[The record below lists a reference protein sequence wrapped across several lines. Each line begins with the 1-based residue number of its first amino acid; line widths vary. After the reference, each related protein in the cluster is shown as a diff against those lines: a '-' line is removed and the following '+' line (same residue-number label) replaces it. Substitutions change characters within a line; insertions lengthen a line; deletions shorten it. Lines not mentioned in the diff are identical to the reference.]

1 MIGLATIRKDGLF
14 WPFILLMPC
23 AAVLLYTI
31 VQSGSRGGAMAVAVG
46 LLALAFQGGSLG
58 QQVKAVLV
66 SVLAGGFLYWAI
78 ERSPAMTRRY
88 ERTFND
94 ADMAGR
100 EDLFPNAWQMFL
112 EKPVLGWGPIDNWD
126 ELGRRA
132 PLRRADHPE
141 GEREP
146 HNAILDVLTATGLTG
161 AIPVFIALGLCTAAA
176 WRARASARGV
186 LPLAMVVVV
195 VVVNMSGSFLMVS
208 KLDWIALAYAASGSL
223 GPDRR
228 SRWPAARVDASPD
241 QSPKAGNA
249 VEVAIG
255 ATRPTNPPADA
266 EPEQRL
272 QQQGEPR

>member
-1 MIGLATIRKDGLF
+1 
-14 WPFILLMPC
+14 
-23 AAVLLYTI
+23 
-31 VQSGSRGGAMAVAVG
+31 

-88 ERTFND
+88 ERTFSD
-94 ADMAGR
+94 SDMAGR
-100 EDLFPNAWQMFL
+100 EDLFPNAWKMFL

-161 AIPVFIALGLCTAAA
+161 AIPVFIALALCTTAA
-176 WRARASARGV
+176 WRARSGPRGV
-186 LPLAMVVVV
+186 LPLAMVAVV
-195 VVVNMSGSFLMVS
+195 VVVNMGGSFLMVS
-208 KLDWIALAYAASGSL
+208 KLDWIAMAYAAASG
-223 GPDRR
+223 RR
-228 SRWPAARVDASPD
+228 FGNELPWAA
-241 QSPKAGNA
+241 
-249 VEVAIG
+249 VA
-255 ATRPTNPPADA
+255 R
-266 EPEQRL
+266 PEQKQGRDEAPSPSAPFADPGRRQGKPSAVIGPKQTL
-272 QQQGEPR
+272 HQHGEPT